1 MIRYPNNE
9 NNYLEENKSFRN
21 VFWPYPLV
29 TIDELDLTSS
39 EYQFIV
45 KSDKDINEFFLEN
58 ELQDNVKIVLPK
70 EFLKETHAISN
81 KNIYYFCIEDSREVV
96 PDKEYSLDSCTNESR
111 LIKSLSGFV
120 ASYSENFMCK
130 GLNLFLLL
138 GIHKLCYF
146 SNFDESVATL
156 PKRQTVPLTPFH
168 SLHIISP

>member
-81 KNIYYFCIEDSREVV
+81 KNIYYFH
-96 PDKEYSLDSCTNESR
+96 L
-111 LIKSLSGFV
+111 
-120 ASYSENFMCK
+120 
-130 GLNLFLLL
+130 LFD
-138 GIHKLCYF
+138 IYTYH
-146 SNFDESVATL
+146 
-156 PKRQTVPLTPFH
+156 
-168 SLHIISP
+168 LHV